1 MQESFRVDL
10 DSLLKGDVPWQT
22 FRTGIE
28 IHQLY
33 GVTGVGR
40 AAALLRDAPGAGL
53 PAHRHAGF
61 EQTLVLEGA
70 QVDARG
76 RYGKGAVVV
85 NPPGPSHAVSSPEGC
100 VVFVTWDLPGEFSA
114 G

>member
-1 MQESFRVDL
+1 MQQSFRVDL
-10 DSLLKGDVPWQT
+10 DALLKGEISWQP

-33 GVTGVGR
+33 GQVGVGR
-40 AAALLRDAPGAGL
+40 AAALLRYAPGALL

-61 EQTLVLEGA
+61 EQILVLEGA
-70 QVDARG
+70 QVDDLG
-76 RYGKGAVVV
+76 RYGKGTVVV
-85 NPPGPSHAVSSPEGC
+85 NPPGSSHAVASPEGC
-100 VVFVTWDLPGEFSA
+100 IVFVTWDLPVEFDA

>member
-10 DSLLKGDVPWQT
+10 NSLLQGEVSWQP
-22 FRTGIE
+22 FRAGIE

-33 GVTGVGR
+33 GTMGTGR
-40 AAALLRDAPGAGL
+40 AAALLRYAPGAAL

-61 EQTLVLEGA
+61 EQILVLEGA
-70 QVDARG
+70 QVDEHG
-76 RYGKGAVVV
+76 RYGKGTLVV
-85 NPPGPSHAVSSPEGC
+85 NPPGSSHAVVSPEGC
-100 VVFVTWDLPGEFSA
+100 VVFVTWELPVEFNA

>member
-10 DSLLKGDVPWQT
+10 DSLLKGDVPWQP

-33 GVTGVGR
+33 GVMGVGR
-40 AAALLRDAPGAGL
+40 AAALLRYAPGAEL

-61 EQTLVLEGA
+61 EQILVLEGA
-70 QVDARG
+70 QVDELG
-76 RYGKGAVVV
+76 HYGKGTVVV
-85 NPPGPSHAVSSPEGC
+85 NPPGSSHAVTSPEGC
-100 VVFVTWDLPGEFSA
+100 VVFVTWDLPVEFS
-114 G
+114 GG